1 MVANDVLPEKLIA
14 EMHTLWPLMIAS
26 GMSIAAALIILVIGI
41 WFSGKARQWTV
52 SALGRLPHID
62 ATLQGFFGSIV
73 RYAIII
79 FTVLAV
85 LAKFGVQTA
94 SLIAVLGAAGLAVGL
109 ALQGTLSNVAAGVM
123 LLIFRPFRAGQY
135 VEVGGIA
142 GTVKELT
149 LFTTELATADNVQII
164 VPNGAV
170 WGQPVKNF
178 SHHAT
183 RRLEVLFRVTY
194 GTDLGEALDDLK
206 HSVEAETRILKT
218 PAPLISVAALS
229 DISVDLLVRV
239 WTKSGDLEGVKFA
252 LLRNVNERFRTSGID
267 VPTLPHIVH
276 DASAAAN
283 TATDR

>member
-1 MVANDVLPEKLIA
+1 MVANDVLPEKLIT

-26 GMSIAAALIILVIGI
+26 GMSIISALIILVLGI
-41 WFSGKARQWTV
+41 WFSGKARQWTI
-52 SALGRLPHID
+52 SALRRLPNID

-79 FTVLAV
+79 FTLLAV

-94 SLIAVLGAAGLAVGL
+94 SLIAVLGAAGLAIGL

-123 LLIFRPFRAGQY
+123 LLIFRPFRAGHY

-164 VPNGAV
+164 VPNGSV

-178 SHHAT
+178 SHHST
-183 RRLEVLFRVTY
+183 RRLEQLFRVSY

-206 HSVEAETRILKT
+206 RIVDSETRILKT
-218 PAPLISVAALS
+218 PAPLVSVAALG

-239 WTKSGDLEGVKFA
+239 WTRSGDLEGVKFA
-252 LLRNVNERFRTSGID
+252 LLRDVNERFRTSGID

-276 DASAAAN
+276 DASEAAN
-283 TATDR
+283 MENRR

>member
-1 MVANDVLPEKLIA
+1 MVANDVLPEKLIT

-26 GMSIAAALIILVIGI
+26 GMSIISALIILVLGI
-41 WFSGKARQWTV
+41 WFSGKARQWTI
-52 SALGRLPHID
+52 SALRRLPNID

-79 FTVLAV
+79 FTLLAV

-94 SLIAVLGAAGLAVGL
+94 SLIAVLGAAGLAIGL

-123 LLIFRPFRAGQY
+123 LLIFRPFRAGHY

-164 VPNGAV
+164 VPNGSV

-178 SHHAT
+178 SHHST
-183 RRLEVLFRVTY
+183 RRLELLFRVSY

-206 HSVEAETRILKT
+206 RIVDSETRILKT
-218 PAPLISVAALS
+218 PAPLVSVAALG

-239 WTKSGDLEGVKFA
+239 WTRSGDLEGVKFA
-252 LLRNVNERFRTSGID
+252 LLRDVNERFRTSGID

-276 DASAAAN
+276 DASEAAN
-283 TATDR
+283 MENRR